1 MPFTK
6 KRKGCERPVGML
18 SPEQK
23 TKIDKSIVFQ
33 REALLA
39 VHGKATELLPREHA
53 DFFTRMDATNVDDV
67 PLAGLSQE
75 DLAVIC
81 KGDGGRGTNRT
92 AVQMYLRDR
101 LARAAQP
108 DEAGAKEEKRAKL
121 REEGKLDLELADLG
135 DAARKEAWRTA
146 LVIPGSCELAMGQT
160 EFRERTG
167 GIGSHF
173 WTDLARERAAAMA
186 DEARG
191 RGEVKTSVRQ
201 RTHTASSKCGR

>member
-23 TKIDKSIVFQ
+23 TKIDKSIVSQ

-53 DFFTRMDATNVDDV
+53 DFFTRMDATNVDGV

-81 KGDGGRGTNRT
+81 KGDGGRGTNRNT
-92 AVQMYLRDR
+92 VKQYLRDR

-108 DEAGAKEEKRAKL
+108 DAAGALTAKRAKL
-121 REEGKLDLELADLG
+121 REDGKLDLEFKSLDDLG
-135 DAARKEAWRTA
+135 RKVKWREA
-146 LVIPGSCELAMGQT
+146 LVDPDSFDLKIGKTDFL
-160 EFRERTG
+160 ERTG
-167 GIGSHF
+167 GIGKPFYERLALELRDAKFAKAKASGDL
-173 WTDLARERAAAMA
+173 WTSDR
-186 DEARG
+186 D
-191 RGEVKTSVRQ
+191 
-201 RTHTASSKCGR
+201 RTRTAS

>member
-53 DFFTRMDATNVDDV
+53 DFFARMDATNVDDV

-81 KGDGGRGTNRT
+81 KGDGGRGTNRK
-92 AVQMYLRDR
+92 AVRVYLRDR

-108 DEAGAKEEKRAKL
+108 DTAGAVTAKRAKL
-121 REEGKLDLELADLG
+121 REDGKLDLELADLG
-135 DAARKEAWRTA
+135 DAARKEAWREA
-146 LVIPGSCELAMGQT
+146 LVDPASFDLKINRGDFVERAGGKGGSFWDRLSRERKDAAFAKAKASGEVWT
-160 EFRERTG
+160 SDRERTY
-167 GIGSHF
+167 
-173 WTDLARERAAAMA
+173 
-186 DEARG
+186 
-191 RGEVKTSVRQ
+191 
-201 RTHTASSKCGR
+201 TAS